1 MDPRLTED
9 RIKPFRL
16 VKYFAYSGLV
26 FIFLVTLI
34 LSLLNTHWV
43 KSMQRKKSED
53 YAHVMIENLN
63 HQIFLQFIIP
73 VGLMFNKIQLSN
85 REQFERMDNVVRST
99 MHSFKVET
107 VNIYSMDNEVSYSFD
122 QYLIGRKD
130 YGGTGY
136 LQAKSGHWNSRLV
149 QRGNFLQILMGF
161 PKEVRLITFAPLRW
175 EPQLGKI
182 TGPILGVVEIV
193 QDLSGDYK
201 TIFHIQILVLLTCTV
216 LMGALFVVLVFV
228 VKRGEGI
235 IQKRAMERLR
245 LKERL
250 AHAERLSS
258 LGEMAAGISHEIRN
272 PLGIIRSSA
281 ELLKKKVAKIDPQN
295 TFPDIIVEEAT
306 RLNRIITDFINYAKP
321 RDPNAALCRVEEILE
336 KNITYLEAQNK
347 EQGYV
352 IKKNFQNHL
361 PEIMAD
367 SAMLYQ
373 SFLNILINAM
383 QSMPDGGRILVD
395 VRSNDHWLTVHFD
408 DEGQGIPS
416 DNLDK
421 IWDPFFTTKE
431 QGTGLGLGIVKN
443 IIESHGGSIQ
453 IINRPVRGTRVTIE
467 LPVKPVTN
475 GKDRDRVETASDRG
489 ISEAEGPKISDK
501 LP

>member
-1 MDPRLTED
+1 MNLLKFQTMDAKLTED
-9 RIKPFRL
+9 KLKPFRL
-16 VKYFAYSGLV
+16 VKYFAYTGLV
-26 FIFLVTLI
+26 VIFLVTLI

-122 QYLIGRKD
+122 QYLIGRKN

-136 LQAKSGHWNSRLV
+136 SQAKSGHWNSRLV
-149 QRGNFLQILMGF
+149 QRGNFFQILLGF

-182 TGPILGVVEIV
+182 TGPVLGVVEIV
-193 QDLSGDYK
+193 QDISEDYK
-201 TIFHIQILVLLTCTV
+201 TIFQIQILVIITCAV
-216 LMGALFVVLVFV
+216 LMGALFAVLVFV
-228 VKRGEGI
+228 VKRGESI

-258 LGEMAAGISHEIRN
+258 LGEMAASISHEIRN

-281 ELLKKKVAKIDPQN
+281 ELLKKKIAEIDPQN
-295 TFPDIIVEEAT
+295 TFPDIIVEEAN

-321 RDPNAALCRVEEILE
+321 RSPNIAPCRVEEVVD
-336 KNITYLEAQNK
+336 KNITFLEAQNK

-383 QSMPDGGRILVD
+383 QSMPDGGRILVEIS
-395 VRSNDHWLTVHFD
+395 SNDRCLTVHFD
-408 DEGQGIPS
+408 DEGPGIPAE
-416 DNLDK
+416 NLEK

-443 IIESHGGSIQ
+443 VIESHCGSIQ
-453 IINRPVRGTRVTIE
+453 IVNRPVRGTRVTIE
-467 LPVKPVTN
+467 LPVKPKTD
-475 GKDRDRVETASDRG
+475 GKEEDSA
-489 ISEAEGPKISDK
+489 EAAAVN
-501 LP
+501 

>member
-1 MDPRLTED
+1 MDPKLTED
-9 RIKPFRL
+9 KIKPFRL
-16 VKYFAYSGLV
+16 VKYFAYAGLV
-26 FIFLVTLI
+26 VIFLVTLI

-63 HQIFLQFIIP
+63 HQVFLQFIIP

-85 REQFERMDNVVRST
+85 REQFERMDKVVRST
-99 MHSFKVET
+99 MHSFKAET

-122 QYLIGRKD
+122 QYLIGRKN
-130 YGGTGY
+130 YGGRGY
-136 LQAKSGHWNSRLV
+136 LQARSGKWNSRLV

-182 TGPILGVVEIV
+182 TGPVLGVVEIV
-193 QDLSGDYK
+193 QDISEDYK
-201 TIFHIQILVLLTCTV
+201 TIFQIQILVIITCTV
-216 LMGALFVVLVFV
+216 LMGALFAILVFV

-281 ELLKKKVAKIDPQN
+281 ELLKKKIAEIDPQN
-295 TFPDIIVEEAT
+295 TFADIIVEEAS

-321 RDPNAALCRVEEILE
+321 RNPNFALCRVEEVVD
-336 KNITYLEAQNK
+336 KNITFLEVQYK
-347 EQGYV
+347 EQGHV
-352 IKKNFQNHL
+352 IKKNYQNHL

-367 SAMLYQ
+367 STMLYQ

-383 QSMPDGGRILVD
+383 QSTPDGGRIRVEIS
-395 VRSNDHWLTVHFD
+395 SNDRWLTVHFD
-408 DEGQGIPS
+408 DEGQGIPPE
-416 DNLDK
+416 NLDK

-443 IIESHGGSIQ
+443 VVESHGGSIQ
-453 IINRPVRGTRVTIE
+453 IVNRPVRGTRVTIE
-467 LPVKPVTN
+467 LPVKPETH
-475 GKDRDRVETASDRG
+475 GKDADPAGTA
-489 ISEAEGPKISDK
+489 AEQ
-501 LP
+501 

>member
-1 MDPRLTED
+1 MEPKLTED
-9 RIKPFRL
+9 RVKPFRL
-16 VKYFAYSGLV
+16 VKYFAYAGLV
-26 FIFLVTLI
+26 VIFLVTLI
-34 LSLLNTHWV
+34 LSVLNTHWV

-85 REQFERMDNVVRST
+85 RQQFERMDNVVRST
-99 MHSFKVET
+99 MHSFKAET

-122 QYLIGRKD
+122 KYLIGRKN

-136 LQAKSGHWNSRLV
+136 LKAKSGNWNSRLV
-149 QRGNFLQILMGF
+149 QRGNLLQILLGF

-175 EPQLGKI
+175 EPKLGKI
-182 TGPILGVVEIV
+182 TGPVLGVVEIV

-201 TIFHIQILVLLTCTV
+201 TIFQIQILVIITCAV

-258 LGEMAAGISHEIRN
+258 MGEMAASISHEIRN

-281 ELLKKKVAKIDPQN
+281 ELLKKKIAKIDPQN
-295 TFPDIIVEEAT
+295 TFPEIIIEEAT
-306 RLNRIITDFINYAKP
+306 RLNKIITDFINYAKP
-321 RDPNAALCRVEEILE
+321 REPNMTLCRLEEIID
-336 KNITYLEAQNK
+336 KNITFLEVQNK

-352 IKKNFQNHL
+352 IKKNFQDSL

-367 SAMLYQ
+367 SMMLYQ

-383 QSMPDGGRILVD
+383 QSMPDGGRILVEIS
-395 VRSNDHWLTVHFD
+395 SNDHWVTVHFD

-416 DNLDK
+416 EILDK
-421 IWDPFFTTKE
+421 IWDPFFTTKD

-443 IIESHGGSIQ
+443 IVESHGGGIQ
-453 IINRPVRGTRVTIE
+453 IVNRPVRGTRVTIE
-467 LPVKPVTN
+467 LPVKPITN
-475 GKDRDRVETASDRG
+475 GKDADLDETTADR
-489 ISEAEGPKISDK
+489 
-501 LP
+501 

>member
-1 MDPRLTED
+1 MDPKLSEEKT
-9 RIKPFRL
+9 KPFRL
-16 VKYFAYSGLV
+16 VKYFAFSGLIV
-26 FIFLVTLI
+26 IFLVTLI

-53 YAHVMIENLN
+53 YAPVMIENLN
-63 HQIFLQFIIP
+63 HQVFLQFIIP
-73 VGLMFNKIQLSN
+73 VVMMTGKIQLSN
-85 REQFERMDNVVRST
+85 KEQFERMDNVVRST

-107 VNIYSMDNEVSYSFD
+107 VNIYSMDNKISYSFD
-122 QYLIGRKD
+122 RAMVGRKN

-136 LQAKSGHWNSRLV
+136 QQARTAKWNSKLV
-149 QRGNFLQILMGF
+149 QRGNFLQILLGF
-161 PKEVRLITFAPLRW
+161 PKEVRLITFAPLRQ
-175 EPQLGKI
+175 ESKVGKI
-182 TGPILGVVEIV
+182 SGRVLGVVEIV
-193 QDLSGDYK
+193 QDLSDDYK
-201 TIFHIQILVLLTCTV
+201 TIFKIQITVIITCAV

-250 AHAERLSS
+250 ARAERLSS
-258 LGEMAAGISHEIRN
+258 MGEMAAGISHEIRN

-281 ELLKKKVAKIDPQN
+281 ELLKKKVAKVDPAN
-295 TFPDIIVEEAT
+295 TIPDIIVEEAS

-321 RDPNAALCRVEEILE
+321 RSPNFAGCQVQEVID
-336 KNITYLEAQNK
+336 KNITFLEAQIN

-352 IKKNFQNHL
+352 IKKNYQNSV

-373 SFLNILINAM
+373 SFLNVLINSM
-383 QSMPDGGRILVD
+383 QAMPDGGRILIEV
-395 VRSNDHWLTVHFD
+395 SAGDHLVTVHFD
-408 DEGQGIPS
+408 DEGQGIPHE
-416 DNLDK
+416 NLEK

-431 QGTGLGLGIVKN
+431 MGTGLGLGIVKN

-453 IINRPVRGTRVTIE
+453 VVNRPVRGARVTIE
-467 LPVKPVTN
+467 LPLKQKV
-475 GKDRDRVETASDRG
+475 DDTAEMSAAD
-489 ISEAEGPKISDK
+489 SN
-501 LP
+501 

>member
-1 MDPRLTED
+1 MEPKLPEEK
-9 RIKPFRL
+9 IKPFRL
-16 VKYFAYSGLV
+16 VKYFAFTGLIV
-26 FIFLVTLI
+26 IFLVTI
-34 LSLLNTHWV
+34 MLSVFNTYWV

-63 HQIFLQFIIP
+63 HQVFLQFIIP
-73 VGLMFNKIQLSN
+73 VGLMFGKIQLSK

-107 VNIYSMDNEVSYSFD
+107 VNIYSMDNEISYSYD
-122 QYLIGRKD
+122 QFMIGRKNF
-130 YGGTGY
+130 GGTAY
-136 LQAKSGHWNSRLV
+136 LQARNGKWNSKMV
-149 QRGNFLQILMGF
+149 QRGNLLQILLGF

-182 TGPILGVVEIV
+182 SGRVLGVVEIV
-193 QDLSGDYK
+193 QDLSEDYK
-201 TIFHIQILVLLTCTV
+201 NIFLIQILVIITCTV
-216 LMGALFVVLVFV
+216 LMGALFMVLVFV

-281 ELLKKKVAKIDPQN
+281 ELLKKKVGKVDPTN
-295 TFPDIIVEEAT
+295 TIPDIIVEEAS
-306 RLNRIITDFINYAKP
+306 RLNSIITDFINYAKP
-321 RDPNAALCRVEEILE
+321 RSPNIAPCRVEEVID
-336 KNITYLEAQNK
+336 KNITFLEAQNK

-352 IKKNFQNHL
+352 IKKNYQNSL

-383 QSMPDGGRILVD
+383 QAMPAGGSILVEIS
-395 VRSNDHWLTVHFD
+395 SNDHRVTVHFD
-408 DEGQGIPS
+408 DEGQGIPPE
-416 DNLDK
+416 NLEK

-431 QGTGLGLGIVKN
+431 MGTGLGLGIVKN
-443 IIESHGGSIQ
+443 IVESHGGSIQ
-453 IINRPVRGTRVTIE
+453 IVNRPVRGARVTVE
-467 LPVKPVTN
+467 LPVKQRVDDHDKGSTTN
-475 GKDRDRVETASDRG
+475 TDSNLKT
-489 ISEAEGPKISDK
+489 
-501 LP
+501 

>member
-1 MDPRLTED
+1 MEPKLTED

-16 VKYFAYSGLV
+16 VKYFVYAGLV
-26 FIFLVTLI
+26 VIFMVTLI
-34 LSLLNTHWV
+34 LSVLNTHWV

-73 VGLMFNKIQLSN
+73 IGLMYNKIQLSN
-85 REQFERMDNVVRST
+85 REQFERMDTVVRST
-99 MHSFKVET
+99 MHSFKAET

-122 QYLIGRKD
+122 KYLIGRKN

-136 LQAKSGHWNSRLV
+136 LQAKSGKWNSRLV
-149 QRGNFLQILMGF
+149 QRGNFMQILLGF

-182 TGPILGVVEIV
+182 TGPVLGVVEIV

-201 TIFHIQILVLLTCTV
+201 TIFQIQILVVITCTV

-258 LGEMAAGISHEIRN
+258 MGEMAAGISHEIRN

-281 ELLKKKVAKIDPQN
+281 ELLKKKIAKIDPQN
-295 TFPDIIVEEAT
+295 TIPDIIVEEAS

-321 RDPNAALCRVEEILE
+321 REPNMTLCRLEEIID
-336 KNITYLEAQNK
+336 KNITFLEAQNK
-347 EQGYV
+347 EQGCV

-367 SAMLYQ
+367 STMLYQ

-383 QSMPDGGRILVD
+383 QAMPDGGRILVEIS
-395 VRSNDHWLTVHFD
+395 SNDHWVTVHFD

-416 DNLDK
+416 ENLDK
-421 IWDPFFTTKE
+421 IWDPFFTTKD

-443 IIESHGGSIQ
+443 IVESHGGGVQ
-453 IINRPVRGTRVTIE
+453 IVNRPVRGTRVTIE
-467 LPVKPVTN
+467 LPVKPITN
-475 GKDRDRVETASDRG
+475 AKNTNLTETQADQ
-489 ISEAEGPKISDK
+489 
-501 LP
+501 

>member
-1 MDPRLTED
+1 MDPKLTED
-9 RIKPFRL
+9 KIKPFRL
-16 VKYFAYSGLV
+16 VKYFAYAGLV
-26 FIFLVTLI
+26 VIFLVTLI

-63 HQIFLQFIIP
+63 HQVFLQFIIP

-85 REQFERMDNVVRST
+85 REQFERMDKVVRST
-99 MHSFKVET
+99 MHSFKAET

-122 QYLIGRKD
+122 QYLIGRKN

-136 LQAKSGHWNSRLV
+136 LQARSGKWNSRLV

-182 TGPILGVVEIV
+182 TGPVLGVVEIV
-193 QDLSGDYK
+193 QDISEDYK
-201 TIFHIQILVLLTCTV
+201 TIFQIQILVIITCTV
-216 LMGALFVVLVFV
+216 LMGALFAILVFV

-281 ELLKKKVAKIDPQN
+281 ELLKKKIAEIDPQN
-295 TFPDIIVEEAT
+295 TFADIIVEEAS

-321 RDPNAALCRVEEILE
+321 RNPNFALCRVEEVVD
-336 KNITYLEAQNK
+336 KNITFLEVQYK
-347 EQGYV
+347 EQGHV
-352 IKKNFQNHL
+352 IKKNYQNHL

-367 SAMLYQ
+367 STMLYQ

-383 QSMPDGGRILVD
+383 QSTPDGGRIRVEIS
-395 VRSNDHWLTVHFD
+395 SNDRWLTVHFD
-408 DEGQGIPS
+408 DEGQGIPPE
-416 DNLDK
+416 NLDK

-443 IIESHGGSIQ
+443 VVESHGGSIQ
-453 IINRPVRGTRVTIE
+453 IVNRPVRGTRVTIE
-467 LPVKPVTN
+467 LPVKPETH
-475 GKDRDRVETASDRG
+475 GKDADPAGTA
-489 ISEAEGPKISDK
+489 AEQ
-501 LP
+501 

>member
-1 MDPRLTED
+1 MDPKIPEEK
-9 RIKPFRL
+9 IKPFRL
-16 VKYFAYSGLV
+16 VKYFAFSGLIV
-26 FIFLVTLI
+26 IFLVTLI

-63 HQIFLQFIIP
+63 HQVFLQFIIP
-73 VGLMFNKIQLSN
+73 VVMMTGKIQLSN
-85 REQFERMDNVVRST
+85 QEQFERMDKVVRST

-107 VNIYSMDNEVSYSFD
+107 VNIYSMDNKISYSFD
-122 QYLIGRKD
+122 LTMIGRKN

-136 LQAKSGHWNSRLV
+136 QQARMAKWNSKLA
-149 QRGNFLQILMGF
+149 QRGNFLQILLGF
-161 PKEVRLITFAPLRW
+161 PKEVRLITFAPLRQ
-175 EPQLGKI
+175 ESKVGKI
-182 TGPILGVVEIV
+182 SGRVLGVVEIV
-193 QDLSGDYK
+193 QDLSEDYK
-201 TIFHIQILVLLTCTV
+201 TIFNIQILVIITCTV

-258 LGEMAAGISHEIRN
+258 MGEMAAGISHEIRN

-281 ELLKKKVAKIDPQN
+281 ELLKKKVTKVDPAN
-295 TFPDIIVEEAT
+295 TIPDIIVEEAS

-321 RDPNAALCRVEEILE
+321 RSPNFTGCKVEEVID
-336 KNITYLEAQNK
+336 KNITFLEAQIK

-352 IKKNFQNHL
+352 IKKNYQNSL
-361 PEIMAD
+361 PHIMAD
-367 SAMLYQ
+367 SMMLYQ
-373 SFLNILINAM
+373 SFLNVLINSM
-383 QSMPDGGRILVD
+383 QAMPDGGRILIEI
-395 VRSNDHWLTVHFD
+395 STGDHLVTVHFD
-408 DEGQGIPS
+408 DEGPGIPHEI
-416 DNLDK
+416 LEK

-431 QGTGLGLGIVKN
+431 MGTGLGLGIVKN

-453 IINRPVRGTRVTIE
+453 IVNRPVRGTRVTIE
-467 LPVKPVTN
+467 LPLKQKVADTADESAIAAAIDTN
-475 GKDRDRVETASDRG
+475 NQV
-489 ISEAEGPKISDK
+489 IN
-501 LP
+501 